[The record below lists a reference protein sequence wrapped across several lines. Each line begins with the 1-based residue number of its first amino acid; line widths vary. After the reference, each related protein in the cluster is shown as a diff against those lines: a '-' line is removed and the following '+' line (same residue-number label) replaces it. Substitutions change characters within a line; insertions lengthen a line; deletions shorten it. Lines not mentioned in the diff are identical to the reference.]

1 MQNINQN
8 NYGCQW
14 LTSFFHWSG
23 LWIPIKWK
31 LSWKTSL
38 MECHF
43 DMTISSLSI
52 LNRPLLSDH
61 LSTYSLTVC
70 KKKKLKRKQMLSMEQ
85 INLFQLGKNVSFYKN
100 SISNLGFVV
109 NIQSN
114 LPYRAPLYNN
124 PLSIKDSLIIPI
136 NE

>member
-1 MQNINQN
+1 
-8 NYGCQW
+8 
-14 LTSFFHWSG
+14 
-23 LWIPIKWK
+23 
-31 LSWKTSL
+31 
-38 MECHF
+38 
-43 DMTISSLSI
+43 
-52 LNRPLLSDH
+52 
-61 LSTYSLTVC
+61 
-70 KKKKLKRKQMLSMEQ
+70 MEQ